1 MEPNERLVEQLLKD
15 NTRLQQE
22 LDYYEK
28 KHGRWAKIKR
38 AIGKRVGYI
47 FMGRGLVR
55 SFNRLYG
62 ELPNRV
68 TKDTFADLSAHLV
81 WRITRIG
88 IFTIMIAVI
97 PLLVLLVQTIILNKT
112 NQLSEQQNDLFALQI
127 QQLDKQNEL
136 ILGQNTL
143 FREQNQLFAN
153 QNKSAEKQ
161 NTLVKGQN
169 LLVDNQNELV
179 SLQNGLFGNQNQLVG
194 QQNKLVGQQN
204 RRIEQQTELLEA
216 DRRSSL
222 VFLMGHIMDKVD
234 EELKKKKNRKERSL
248 SFELMGRI
256 SALSQSLKPY
266 RYLQNDKLIERP
278 LSPERGQ
285 LFLSL
290 VNSQLNID
298 STLSTIYA
306 NTHFDFCDLQEAVLI
321 NAYMAKVKMPHAS
334 LYASNFTDAV
344 LAEADLASA
353 DLRYA
358 NLTNADCSDS
368 HLLGAEMQHAL
379 FSNAN
384 LSKARL
390 MDAQLDNANM
400 RGVNLSGAYL
410 DGASLRDVD
419 LTNALLAN
427 CRFNKV
433 DLTRAELSGAVVS
446 SGVWFYDLKDW
457 GVKGVDALQKKYE
470 LQENNAG
477 LWVVMEK
484 K

>member
-1 MEPNERLVEQLLKD
+1 MEPNERLVEELLRD
-15 NTRLQQE
+15 NARLQKDLE
-22 LDYYEK
+22 YYENK
-28 KHGRWAKIKR
+28 RGRWARLKK
-38 AIGKRVGYI
+38 AIGKRIGYV
-47 FMGRGLVR
+47 FAGRGLVR
-55 SFNRLYG
+55 SFNRLYS
-62 ELPNRV
+62 ELPDRV
-68 TKDTFADLSAHLV
+68 TKDTFADISAHLV

-97 PLLVLLVQTIILNKT
+97 PLLVLLVQTIILRQQ
-112 NQLSEQQNDLFALQI
+112 NQLSE
-127 QQLDKQNEL
+127 KQNELFELQLQQLSQQNKL
-136 ILGQNTL
+136 ILGQNNL
-143 FREQNQLFAN
+143 FQEQNQLFSN
-153 QNKSAEKQ
+153 QNKSVEKQ

-169 LLVDNQNELV
+169 TLVDNQNELV

-194 QQNKLVGQQN
+194 QQNQLVGQQN

-234 EELKKKKNRKERSL
+234 EELKKKKNRKERFL

-285 LFLSL
+285 LLLSL

-298 STLSTIYA
+298 TTLKTIYA
-306 NTHFDFCDLQEAVLI
+306 NTRFDFCDLQEAVLI
-321 NAYMAKVKMPHAS
+321 NAYMNRVKMPHAS
-334 LYASNFTDAV
+334 LYASDFSEAILTEAD
-344 LAEADLASA
+344 LAEADL
-353 DLRYA
+353 RYT

-368 HLLGAEMQHAL
+368 HLLGADMQHAL

-390 MDAQLDNANM
+390 MDAVLDNANM

-427 CRFNKV
+427 CRFNRV

-446 SGVWFYDLKDW
+446 SGIWFYDLKDW
-457 GVKGVDALQKKYE
+457 GVKGVAELQKKYE
-470 LQENNAG
+470 LKENNAG
-477 LWVVMEK
+477 LWVVVEK
-484 K
+484 